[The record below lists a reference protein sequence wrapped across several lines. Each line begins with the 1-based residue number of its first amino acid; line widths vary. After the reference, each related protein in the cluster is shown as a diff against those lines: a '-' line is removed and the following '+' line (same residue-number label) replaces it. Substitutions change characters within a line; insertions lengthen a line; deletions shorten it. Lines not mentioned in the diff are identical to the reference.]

1 MSEANSDSTD
11 PKQRSSHEISSPNG
25 MLGPDGKKRR
35 LSTVNTD
42 TDGQVVGS
50 TNIGTIG
57 PYSLSNHIKEKSNL
71 RTLLKT
77 TTPSNVSAAALIVNS
92 MTTSTG
98 PGSVGNKTTLK
109 ALLTHGSDNMINEEK
124 FKQKLLENSE
134 VADVGGGGGSSG
146 NDITTFQNVSGN
158 KVNATIV
165 QQQQQQVSSDN
176 QSNSSA
182 TNVTPNIQ
190 RPALQRQAENSPKR
204 ETIGGGGVLIDPAL
218 LQQNV
223 RGSPGSQAQGEDSGI
238 ESMDALSE
246 KSPHQNSHS
255 PQGGANENL
264 LISSRAGD
272 ATGVNT
278 TVTVTPS
285 GGRDTNNSTNNNKVS
300 VSDMHTS
307 GTPDDY
313 YGPNDIEA
321 ALANMEGL
329 DDIVANEV
337 ANYEKETKL
346 NGDHSAIVTSKS
358 NLLADLGEPKEDK
371 YEFHDSPQTHTLL
384 RPSKDLNENKEVV
397 TKDECCNTTSSTM
410 TTTTQIKSVLK
421 KEVEKTEI
429 KDDLLEPCPVRTT
442 PALYTYS
449 NSDKYRGDMT
459 DGPEMKVEI
468 PSPSDKML
476 TQLSIEI
483 PQNNEN
489 DNSTRIRTRASSKL
503 ESPLEIGAKQ
513 SPSDSPAANLK
524 ATLSKLSAAAID
536 RLSPKGQVGKKRKR
550 AGSESSN
557 QSCVSDD
564 LQTRTKKS
572 KKTEITVN
580 IDNTPTANKPNAI
593 KTNAVKPPC
602 NQKPIIITTD
612 GIPAKIGRTIKRSEC
627 SSDSDEPL
635 IEVAGK
641 VRSSKLNRSAS
652 SSTSSLTGDCE
663 KVLRNHRVVNNAQ
676 PQTPAKVLPKNVAA
690 GTPNATA
697 ANVTG
702 VGIGEEKI
710 STRRSVRMTSSAL
723 STSALNK
730 AKVQGNMTGI
740 QNMAGNTPNLKTG
753 NGTLGTGVKEVGVEG
768 TPEARRKTRSAGNDS
783 FVV

>member
-1 MSEANSDSTD
+1 MSETNTDAMNADS
-11 PKQRSSHEISSPNG
+11 KRSARELSSPNG
-25 MLGPDGKKRR
+25 MLCPEKKRR
-35 LSTVNTD
+35 LSSANTED
-42 TDGQVVGS
+42 MSSGQVVGS

-57 PYSLSNHIKEKSNL
+57 SYSLSNHLKEKSNL

-77 TTPSNVSAAALIVNS
+77 TTAPSVSTSSAQMQQSKSPVKNTLIVNS
-92 MTTSTG
+92 VISTG
-98 PGSVGNKTTLK
+98 SSSKTTLK
-109 ALLTHGSDNMINEEK
+109 ALLTQGSDSMINEEK
-124 FKQKLLENSE
+124 FKQKLLENSA
-134 VADVGGGGGSSG
+134 VDAGGGGVGE
-146 NDITTFQNVSGN
+146 ITFQNVSSKATTTTN
-158 KVNATIV
+158 TIV
-165 QQQQQQVSSDN
+165 QQQASSDN
-176 QSNSSA
+176 QSNNQSTA
-182 TNVTPNIQ
+182 TTAPNIQ

-255 PQGGANENL
+255 PQGGATENL

-272 ATGVNT
+272 TTGVSA
-278 TVTVTPS
+278 TVTVTPA
-285 GGRDTNNSTNNNKVS
+285 GGCDSNNSTNNNKVS
-300 VSDMHTS
+300 VSDMHSS
-307 GTPDDY
+307 GTPEDY

-329 DDIVANEV
+329 DEIVAS
-337 ANYEKETKL
+337 YEKETKI

-371 YEFHDSPQTHTLL
+371 YEFHDSPQSQTLL

-397 TKDECCNTTSSTM
+397 TKDDCCNTTSST
-410 TTTTQIKSVLK
+410 TTQVKSIK
-421 KEVEKTEI
+421 KEEKSDI

-449 NSDKYRGDMT
+449 NSDKYRGDMS
-459 DGPEMKVEI
+459 DAPDIKVET

-489 DNSTRIRTRASSKL
+489 ENSTRIRTRASSKL

-536 RLSPKGQVGKKRKR
+536 RLSPKGQVHKKRKR

-572 KKTEITVN
+572 KKPEINVN
-580 IDNTPTANKPNAI
+580 DTNKPII
-593 KTNAVKPPC
+593 KTSTTNAVKPP
-602 NQKPIIITTD
+602 NQKPSVTD
-612 GIPAKIGRTIKRSEC
+612 GTQTKIGRTMKRSEC

-635 IEVAGK
+635 IEVQGK
-641 VRSSKLNRSAS
+641 VRNSKLNRSAS

-663 KVLRNHRVVNNAQ
+663 KVLRNHRIVNANNAQ
-676 PQTPAKVLPKNVAA
+676 HQTGGKIVPKNVST
-690 GTPNATA
+690 GTGNATA
-697 ANVTG
+697 APGVT
-702 VGIGEEKI
+702 GEEKI

-730 AKVQGNMTGI
+730 AKVQGTPGVPNIG
-740 QNMAGNTPNLKTG
+740 TPNSKTG
-753 NGTLGTGVKEVGVEG
+753 NGTLSVGQKDAGGEG
-768 TPEARRKTRSAGNDS
+768 TPEARRKTRSAGNYLKI
-783 FVV
+783 